1 MSNFSLSLLQWNE
14 TCSTKKFVLFYGAAG
29 KRGLSN
35 STPEDLDGLSNACQP
50 ATFGVNK
57 EDVYDE
63 SYRKAGKPDITDFAT
78 SFESSSTSLI
88 DVIRNVLLEGRDEK
102 RGIKVDMYKLN
113 VYVLK
118 LSNSPQAKIRFFKA
132 HKDTPHGE
140 TMFGSLVVVFP
151 TPHQGGEFVLRQ
163 DGHDWVV
170 DFARM
175 IPETAEN
182 PGLLYT
188 LLSNPDLLP
197 EGGYLGFVLRRQY
210 TVQTH
215 MEVKQ
220 LWTCLKRND
229 AVLAGVLSALGITWN
244 VRVLYDNDK
253 RYPRYL
259 HERIVDMDDKKITD
273 VRLYGMGAEEV
284 RYTSLDGKVLAYYD
298 NRRTRKLA
306 KVTEMASMTYAKS
319 SFLAYGNEPSL
330 EHLYGSVYRSR
341 FTFGKPHHQENGI
354 G

>member
-35 STPEDLDGLSNACQP
+35 STPEDLDGLSDACQP
-50 ATFGVNK
+50 TTFGVNK

-63 SYRKAGKPDITDFAT
+63 SYRKAGKPDTTDFAT

-182 PGLLYT
+182 PL
-188 LLSNPDLLP
+188 
-197 EGGYLGFVLRRQY
+197 
-210 TVQTH
+210 QTH

-220 LWTCLKRND
+220 LRTCLKRND